1 MREPW
6 PAIWRFRS
14 IYANISAPRI
24 ADKQAEFVVETE
36 LFFSYTFIYISKVRD
51 VLHVGRLKKYK
62 MNEFRVT
69 L

>member
-62 MNEFRVT
+62 INEFRVT

>member
-36 LFFSYTFIYISKVRD
+36 LFFGGTFIYISKEQD
-51 VLHVGRLKKYK
+51 VLHGVRFKKI
-62 MNEFRVT
+62 
-69 L
+69 